1 MESMIHK
8 QMPVGFAQPGMRPN
22 TPGLEV
28 KSHSAAVY
36 DVYGNEPRLAFE
48 VRLDR
53 KVEFG
58 KIPCLESA
66 LIKQGQGK
74 ALRCE
79 NTETDDDDDDDLP
92 THQWGGGCAP
102 LSRRKASGST
112 NTFITGEQ
120 RSI

>member
-1 MESMIHK
+1 
-8 QMPVGFAQPGMRPN
+8 MPERNQFF
-22 TPGLEV
+22 LWEV
-28 KSHSAAVY
+28 F
-36 DVYGNEPRLAFE
+36 P
-48 VRLDR
+48 
-53 KVEFG
+53 
-58 KIPCLESA
+58 
-66 LIKQGQGK
+66 K

-79 NTETDDDDDDDLP
+79 ITETDDDDNDDDDDLP